1 MFSNE
6 PEGKLKLCTKE
17 LISTYCLFMK
27 KIQQSINELDTESDV
42 LKHFCDLMLSGY

>member
-1 MFSNE
+1 M
-6 PEGKLKLCTKE
+6 KLKGNSNYAE